1 MLRVAMAQINTTVG
15 DLEGNTRRICEAID
29 RSRDLA
35 ADVVCFP
42 ELAVTGYPP
51 EDLLL
56 KPDVVKGNLAALDE
70 ITRRTQGIAAVVGF
84 VDQETHLYNAAAVL
98 AEGERIGI
106 YHKQRLPNYGV
117 FDEKRYFQPGRA
129 GLICVIRGV
138 PVGVTICEDI
148 WAPGGTCQAE
158 AAAGALVIINI
169 NGSPY
174 HAGKWRQRAEM
185 LRTRARD
192 YGIVLCYN
200 NLVGGQDELVFD
212 GMGMIFDHTG
222 DLLARGRQFE
232 EDLIVCDVDPE
243 AVRRHR
249 RFAPVAPADGGDD
262 GTIPTH
268 TVPVSGPRS
277 RVSEPYQATIVP
289 ALEAP
294 EEVYRALVLGTR
306 DYVRKNGFR
315 HVVVGLSGG
324 IDSAM
329 VATIAADALG
339 SEHVH
344 AAWMPSEYSSDE
356 SRRYT
361 HELASTLGVSI
372 TELGIDD
379 IFQAFLQT
387 LRPAFTGREPDTAE
401 ENIQARIRGTLLM
414 ALSNK
419 FGWLVLTTGNKSE
432 MSVGYAT
439 LYGDMAGGFAVIK
452 DVPKTLV
459 YDLARWRNAQSP
471 VIPEGVL
478 TRAPTAELR
487 PGQKDSDT
495 VPPYEILDPVLRL
508 YVEEDTPPQE
518 IVAAGY
524 PADLVAKVVT
534 MVDRNEYKRRQAP
547 PGVKITPK
555 AFGKDRRLP
564 ITNWYRST
572 IRAAEPIHPND
583 R

>member
-1 MLRVAMAQINTTVG
+1 
-15 DLEGNTRRICEAID
+15 
-29 RSRDLA
+29 
-35 ADVVCFP
+35 
-42 ELAVTGYPP
+42 
-51 EDLLL
+51 
-56 KPDVVKGNLAALDE
+56 
-70 ITRRTQGIAAVVGF
+70 
-84 VDQETHLYNAAAVL
+84 
-98 AEGERIGI
+98 
-106 YHKQRLPNYGV
+106 
-117 FDEKRYFQPGRA
+117 
-129 GLICVIRGV
+129 LICVIRGV

-158 AAAGALVIINI
+158 AAAGALVMINI

-174 HAGKWRQRAEM
+174 HAGKWQQRAEM

-192 YGIVLCYN
+192 YSIVLCYN

-212 GMGMIFDHTG
+212 GMGMIFDHSG
-222 DLLARGRQFE
+222 DLLARGHQFK

-249 RFAPVAPADGGDD
+249 RFAPVAPADGDD
-262 GTIPTH
+262 GPIPTQ
-268 TVPVSGPRS
+268 TLPVSGPRG
-277 RVSEPYQATIVP
+277 RTREAYQATIVE
-289 ALEAP
+289 AMEAP
-294 EEVYRALVLGTR
+294 EEIYEALVLGTR

-315 HVVVGLSGG
+315 NVVIGLSGG
-324 IDSAM
+324 IDSAI
-329 VATIAADALG
+329 VATIAVDALG
-339 SEHVH
+339 SGHVH
-344 AAWMPSEYSSDE
+344 TAWMPSEYSSDE
-356 SRRYT
+356 SRRGAR
-361 HELASTLGVSI
+361 EVASNLGVEV
-372 TELGIDD
+372 TELGIGG
-379 IFQAFLQT
+379 IFQAFLQA
-387 LRPAFTGREPDTAE
+387 LQPVFAGRTPDTAE

-459 YDLARWRNAQSP
+459 YDLARWRNARSP

-478 TRAPTAELR
+478 TRVPTAELR
-487 PGQKDSDT
+487 PGQKDTDT
-495 VPPYEILDPVLRL
+495 LPPYEILDPVLRL

-524 PADLVAKVVT
+524 PAELVANVVA

-572 IRAAEPIHPND
+572 IRAAEPTRSDD